1 MGKKEDKQFPLTNK
15 KNCAV
20 YLNRIISSCE
30 RCMDRLKKYNVE
42 GNKLLVEYMGKDV
55 VPHEVYVELLDKTSS
70 VIMYLLNL
78 LGDAQTSS
86 ISYFKFHKH
95 ISKHPIA
102 DVRLNPLEDETR
114 ELLND
119 FNRMRNWQNH
129 IPESLLVAEME
140 QVEAGKMTL
149 PMDPVSIIVY
159 KNVSYAY
166 FKDIIEGVAYE
177 FDILTYRYNS
187 GSDHFDM
194 DHKDYYLPFLE
205 VFKYGSSREGDRN
218 FIYANPIRERDISE
232 EIVNAE
238 FGRLCKRWELFPFIH
253 ILKCTNAKIEFID
266 QFSEHFAWNSIISN
280 ADYDIDNFFVAQI
293 RFECT
298 DFDKLKKILNVM
310 PQSVEK
316 YFELSKNYIVL
327 PNEGFEE
334 EENSI
339 YTIKFSVHPA
349 SIGSK
354 IQFRKMMNQYL
365 REIYK
370 ALENV
375 QID

>member
-86 ISYFKFHKH
+86 ISYFKFHNH
-95 ISKHPIA
+95 ISKHSIA

-166 FKDIIEGVAYE
+166 FKDMVDINVSFYKSARKIIQAAKR
-177 FDILTYRYNS
+177 DYRNIYGKSVIYNKVYV
-187 GSDHFDM
+187 D
-194 DHKDYYLPFLE
+194 KPL
-205 VFKYGSSREGDRN
+205 
-218 FIYANPIRERDISE
+218 
-232 EIVNAE
+232 
-238 FGRLCKRWELFPFIH
+238 
-253 ILKCTNAKIEFID
+253 
-266 QFSEHFAWNSIISN
+266 
-280 ADYDIDNFFVAQI
+280 
-293 RFECT
+293 
-298 DFDKLKKILNVM
+298 DFDKSVPTKKSAKV
-310 PQSVEK
+310 Q
-316 YFELSKNYIVL
+316 
-327 PNEGFEE
+327 G
-334 EENSI
+334 
-339 YTIKFSVHPA
+339 IKGN
-349 SIGSK
+349 IGLDSEDEVK
-354 IQFRKMMNQYL
+354 K
-365 REIYK
+365 
-370 ALENV
+370 
-375 QID
+375 

>member
-30 RCMDRLKKYNVE
+30 RCMDRFKKYNVE
-42 GNKLLVEYMGKDV
+42 G
-55 VPHEVYVELLDKTSS
+55 
-70 VIMYLLNL
+70 
-78 LGDAQTSS
+78 
-86 ISYFKFHKH
+86 
-95 ISKHPIA
+95 
-102 DVRLNPLEDETR
+102 
-114 ELLND
+114 
-119 FNRMRNWQNH
+119 
-129 IPESLLVAEME
+129 
-140 QVEAGKMTL
+140 
-149 PMDPVSIIVY
+149 
-159 KNVSYAY
+159 
-166 FKDIIEGVAYE
+166 
-177 FDILTYRYNS
+177 
-187 GSDHFDM
+187 
-194 DHKDYYLPFLE
+194 
-205 VFKYGSSREGDRN
+205 
-218 FIYANPIRERDISE
+218 
-232 EIVNAE
+232 
-238 FGRLCKRWELFPFIH
+238 
-253 ILKCTNAKIEFID
+253 
-266 QFSEHFAWNSIISN
+266 
-280 ADYDIDNFFVAQI
+280 
-293 RFECT
+293 
-298 DFDKLKKILNVM
+298 KLKKILNVM

>member
-70 VIMYLLNL
+70 VPKDWIL
-78 LGDAQTSS
+78 
-86 ISYFKFHKH
+86 
-95 ISKHPIA
+95 
-102 DVRLNPLEDETR
+102 RLR
-114 ELLND
+114 
-119 FNRMRNWQNH
+119 
-129 IPESLLVAEME
+129 A
-140 QVEAGKMTL
+140 A
-149 PMDPVSIIVY
+149 
-159 KNVSYAY
+159 
-166 FKDIIEGVAYE
+166 
-177 FDILTYRYNS
+177 
-187 GSDHFDM
+187 HFDE
-194 DHKDYYLPFLE
+194 KNTNYRLYL
-205 VFKYGSSREGDRN
+205 D
-218 FIYANPIRERDISE
+218 
-232 EIVNAE
+232 
-238 FGRLCKRWELFPFIH
+238 CKRWELFPFIH

>member
-86 ISYFKFHKH
+86 ISYFKFHNH

-166 FKDIIEGVAYE
+166 FKDMVDINVSFYKSARKIIQAAKR
-177 FDILTYRYNS
+177 DYRNIYGKSVIYNKVYV
-187 GSDHFDM
+187 D
-194 DHKDYYLPFLE
+194 KPL
-205 VFKYGSSREGDRN
+205 
-218 FIYANPIRERDISE
+218 
-232 EIVNAE
+232 
-238 FGRLCKRWELFPFIH
+238 
-253 ILKCTNAKIEFID
+253 
-266 QFSEHFAWNSIISN
+266 
-280 ADYDIDNFFVAQI
+280 
-293 RFECT
+293 
-298 DFDKLKKILNVM
+298 DFDKSVPTKKSAKV
-310 PQSVEK
+310 Q
-316 YFELSKNYIVL
+316 
-327 PNEGFEE
+327 G
-334 EENSI
+334 
-339 YTIKFSVHPA
+339 IKGN
-349 SIGSK
+349 IGLDSEDEVK
-354 IQFRKMMNQYL
+354 K
-365 REIYK
+365 
-370 ALENV
+370 
-375 QID
+375 

>member
-1 MGKKEDKQFPLTNK
+1 MIGSGCKL
-15 KNCAV
+15 A
-20 YLNRIISSCE
+20 
-30 RCMDRLKKYNVE
+30 NVH
-42 GNKLLVEYMGKDV
+42 V

-70 VIMYLLNL
+70 
-78 LGDAQTSS
+78 
-86 ISYFKFHKH
+86 
-95 ISKHPIA
+95 
-102 DVRLNPLEDETR
+102 
-114 ELLND
+114 
-119 FNRMRNWQNH
+119 
-129 IPESLLVAEME
+129 
-140 QVEAGKMTL
+140 
-149 PMDPVSIIVY
+149 
-159 KNVSYAY
+159 
-166 FKDIIEGVAYE
+166 
-177 FDILTYRYNS
+177 
-187 GSDHFDM
+187 
-194 DHKDYYLPFLE
+194 
-205 VFKYGSSREGDRN
+205 
-218 FIYANPIRERDISE
+218 
-232 EIVNAE
+232 
-238 FGRLCKRWELFPFIH
+238 
-253 ILKCTNAKIEFID
+253 
-266 QFSEHFAWNSIISN
+266 
-280 ADYDIDNFFVAQI
+280 VAQI

>member
-1 MGKKEDKQFPLTNK
+1 MGKKEDKQIPLTNK

-166 FKDIIEGVAYE
+166 FKDMVDINVSFYKSARKIIQAAKR
-177 FDILTYRYNS
+177 DYRNIYGKSVIYNKVYV
-187 GSDHFDM
+187 D
-194 DHKDYYLPFLE
+194 KPL
-205 VFKYGSSREGDRN
+205 
-218 FIYANPIRERDISE
+218 
-232 EIVNAE
+232 
-238 FGRLCKRWELFPFIH
+238 
-253 ILKCTNAKIEFID
+253 
-266 QFSEHFAWNSIISN
+266 
-280 ADYDIDNFFVAQI
+280 
-293 RFECT
+293 
-298 DFDKLKKILNVM
+298 DFDKSVPTKKSAKV
-310 PQSVEK
+310 Q
-316 YFELSKNYIVL
+316 
-327 PNEGFEE
+327 G
-334 EENSI
+334 
-339 YTIKFSVHPA
+339 IKGN
-349 SIGSK
+349 IGLDSEDEVK
-354 IQFRKMMNQYL
+354 K
-365 REIYK
+365 
-370 ALENV
+370 
-375 QID
+375 